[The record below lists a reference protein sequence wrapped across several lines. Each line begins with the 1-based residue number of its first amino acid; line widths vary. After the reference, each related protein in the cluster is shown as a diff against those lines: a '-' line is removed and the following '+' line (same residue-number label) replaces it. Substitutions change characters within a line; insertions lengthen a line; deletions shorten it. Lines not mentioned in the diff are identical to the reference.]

1 MYTVHCTVYSVK
13 QRKWKE
19 APAVP
24 NWVGNTVTYYIY
36 IVNVCYETVGCRQA
50 FRKRYGSM
58 YRTGTMNRN

>member
-1 MYTVHCTVYSVK
+1 M
-13 QRKWKE
+13 
-19 APAVP
+19 P

-58 YRTGTMNRN
+58 YRTGTMNRNYDRSMNNSMYA